1 MKILTEREK
10 KILINHAKKQELR
23 RIISKKKKKNKRRYL
38 QGKSKEER
46 QKYILENR
54 FKDYSKIKAPSNFS
68 LIENTEESLKFI
80 AKIEKCLKNRSKV
93 FVNLTDVETI
103 AHGAIVVLLSIMTK
117 FKYNHIDFNGN
128 FPKNK
133 NANKALVDSGFFDQL
148 YKRNI
153 SNEPNYAFCRN
164 KVLTHAGKVVDSSLA
179 DQIISEISNLIWG
192 KQRRCLGVQRV
203 FLELMQ
209 NTNNHASFDSKGLHH
224 WWTTV
229 QYDEKLKKA
238 YFSFIDYGVGII
250 NSLRNDE
257 HGEFYNIIP
266 KIRELFNPQNN
277 AEMLS
282 LLLKGEIHKTS
293 TGKYYRGKGLPCLF
307 KACED
312 NKIANV
318 VVIANDAKVEYTAG
332 TNVKLNNS
340 FAGTFIHWE
349 LNFNNVNINY
359 E

>member
-1 MKILTEREK
+1 M
-10 KILINHAKKQELR
+10 
-23 RIISKKKKKNKRRYL
+23 
-38 QGKSKEER
+38 
-46 QKYILENR
+46 
-54 FKDYSKIKAPSNFS
+54 
-68 LIENTEESLKFI
+68 
-80 AKIEKCLKNRSKV
+80 
-93 FVNLTDVETI
+93 
-103 AHGAIVVLLSIMTK
+103 
-117 FKYNHIDFNGN
+117 
-128 FPKNK
+128 
-133 NANKALVDSGFFDQL
+133 
-148 YKRNI
+148 
-153 SNEPNYAFCRN
+153 
-164 KVLTHAGKVVDSSLA
+164 
-179 DQIISEISNLIWG
+179 
-192 KQRRCLGVQRV
+192 
-203 FLELMQ
+203 
-209 NTNNHASFDSKGLHH
+209 
-224 WWTTV
+224 TTV
-229 QYDEKLKKA
+229 EYDEKLKKA

-257 HGEFYNIIP
+257 HGKFYNIIP

>member
-1 MKILTEREK
+1 MAE
-10 KILINHAKKQELR
+10 
-23 RIISKKKKKNKRRYL
+23 YL
-38 QGKSKEER
+38 
-46 QKYILENR
+46 L
-54 FKDYSKIKAPSNFS
+54 
-68 LIENTEESLKFI
+68 
-80 AKIEKCLKNRSKV
+80 
-93 FVNLTDVETI
+93 
-103 AHGAIVVLLSIMTK
+103 
-117 FKYNHIDFNGN
+117 
-128 FPKNK
+128 
-133 NANKALVDSGFFDQL
+133 
-148 YKRNI
+148 
-153 SNEPNYAFCRN
+153 
-164 KVLTHAGKVVDSSLA
+164 
-179 DQIISEISNLIWG
+179 
-192 KQRRCLGVQRV
+192 
-203 FLELMQ
+203 
-209 NTNNHASFDSKGLHH
+209 
-224 WWTTV
+224 
-229 QYDEKLKKA
+229 
-238 YFSFIDYGVGII
+238 I

-257 HGEFYNIIP
+257 HGKFYNIIP